1 MANAMFAF
9 FGLGP
14 VELAVIIAVVVVLFL
29 PALLPKIIKRFSESV
44 KTIRDMTDQDDKKA
58 EERKEE

>member
-1 MANAMFAF
+1 MTNAMFAF

-14 VELAVIIAVVVVLFL
+14 LELFVIIAVVVVLFL
-29 PALLPKIIKRFSESV
+29 PAMLPKIIKRFSESV

-58 EERKEE
+58 EEKKEE